1 MTQAG
6 FAFDDQTHVLTQ
18 LELFNWGGFQG
29 RHQAIIDGAGTAVI
43 GPTGSGKTT
52 LVDALMTLLC
62 ANPRYNLASTG
73 GHESDRDLVSY
84 VRGISGPGDG
94 GAAQSHIAR
103 QGKTITAISATL
115 ASQEHTV
122 RLGALFWFDDSSSAA
137 TDMKRLWL
145 FAVSPE
151 QTIEHWLMLH
161 HEGGMRALRQQEKQS
176 TGIWVYPSKK
186 AFLARL
192 RDYFDVG
199 ENAFT
204 LLNRA
209 AGLKQLNSI
218 DDIFRELVLDDHSA
232 FDRAAEVANSFDDLT
247 EIHQELETARRQ
259 QRSLQPIATAWQ
271 RYQTLQQELSEKQ
284 EISRL
289 MPVWF
294 AEQAYR
300 LWRAEADRLSDA
312 HGHAEQTQQQLQIEL
327 TQHRKRVDD
336 LRQAYLQIGGASID
350 DLNDRIGD
358 WQKNCGSRQLAADQY
373 QRLVRNLG
381 LSEDLRAEVLDANKR
396 EARTRLDILEQEIKA
411 AENNAYRQG
420 ADEQAIKTELEQ
432 LKTEE
437 AEVIKRP
444 GSNLPAQF
452 QTFRTALAEQLNLP
466 EADLPF
472 VAELVQIKAD
482 QQSWRGAI
490 ERALGSHRLRVLVP
504 PASAK
509 EALRWVNA
517 RDNRLHVRLLEVK
530 EPEKTPRFFDD
541 GYTRKLDFKQHPYRE
556 AVKALL
562 ADNDRHCVSSP
573 DQLRETPHAMT
584 AQGLMSGKARF
595 FDKQDQK
602 RLHED
607 WMTGF
612 DNKDRLAFLRTE
624 ISRVTEELNQATQA
638 FEQAKGVVTTLQ
650 GQAKALEQLL
660 SIVFDT
666 IDLPGAERELKQ
678 LQRKLAA
685 LSQPDSDLAAAKN
698 ALQQAQNEQ
707 TQLEEQHKAAIG
719 DAARVKK
726 DLEWAET
733 SKLRAFKV
741 CESGMTNAERELA
754 GSHLPTI
761 AVRQL
766 VDIHDIERDYRD
778 RVQEAVKSLSTAVA
792 DTVQNLTKLMS
803 DAKKEDTGALAEVGR
818 DLEDIPQYLERLNV
832 LTEEALPEKLKRF
845 LDYLNRSSDEGVT
858 QLLSH
863 VENEVSI
870 IEERLEDLNSTMRRV
885 DFQPGQYLRLVAK
898 KVVHESLRSLQRAQR
913 ALNSARLT
921 DDAGESHYK
930 ALKELV
936 LLLKDACE
944 RSRTQGAQ
952 ALLDPRYRLEF
963 AVSVIDRVSGQ
974 VVETRTGSQGGSG
987 GEKEIIASYVL
998 TASLSY
1004 ALCPDGSSRPL
1015 FGTIVL
1021 DEAFSRS
1028 SHAVAGRIIAALC
1041 EFGLHA
1047 VFITPNKEMRLLRHH
1062 TRSAI
1067 VVHRRGVS
1075 SSLTSLSWEELEAH
1089 KQSRAAN
1096 RHEIAD

>member
-373 QRLVRNLG
+373 QRLVRNLD

-466 EADLPF
+466 EAAIPF

-509 EALRWVNA
+509 E
-517 RDNRLHVRLLEVK
+517 
-530 EPEKTPRFFDD
+530 
-541 GYTRKLDFKQHPYRE
+541 
-556 AVKALL
+556 
-562 ADNDRHCVSSP
+562 
-573 DQLRETPHAMT
+573 
-584 AQGLMSGKARF
+584 
-595 FDKQDQK
+595 
-602 RLHED
+602 
-607 WMTGF
+607 
-612 DNKDRLAFLRTE
+612 
-624 ISRVTEELNQATQA
+624 
-638 FEQAKGVVTTLQ
+638 
-650 GQAKALEQLL
+650 
-660 SIVFDT
+660 
-666 IDLPGAERELKQ
+666 
-678 LQRKLAA
+678 
-685 LSQPDSDLAAAKN
+685 
-698 ALQQAQNEQ
+698 
-707 TQLEEQHKAAIG
+707 
-719 DAARVKK
+719 
-726 DLEWAET
+726 
-733 SKLRAFKV
+733 
-741 CESGMTNAERELA
+741 
-754 GSHLPTI
+754 
-761 AVRQL
+761 
-766 VDIHDIERDYRD
+766 
-778 RVQEAVKSLSTAVA
+778 
-792 DTVQNLTKLMS
+792 
-803 DAKKEDTGALAEVGR
+803 
-818 DLEDIPQYLERLNV
+818 
-832 LTEEALPEKLKRF
+832 
-845 LDYLNRSSDEGVT
+845 
-858 QLLSH
+858 
-863 VENEVSI
+863 
-870 IEERLEDLNSTMRRV
+870 
-885 DFQPGQYLRLVAK
+885 
-898 KVVHESLRSLQRAQR
+898 
-913 ALNSARLT
+913 
-921 DDAGESHYK
+921 
-930 ALKELV
+930 
-936 LLLKDACE
+936 
-944 RSRTQGAQ
+944 
-952 ALLDPRYRLEF
+952 
-963 AVSVIDRVSGQ
+963 
-974 VVETRTGSQGGSG
+974 
-987 GEKEIIASYVL
+987 
-998 TASLSY
+998 
-1004 ALCPDGSSRPL
+1004 
-1015 FGTIVL
+1015 
-1021 DEAFSRS
+1021 
-1028 SHAVAGRIIAALC
+1028 
-1041 EFGLHA
+1041 
-1047 VFITPNKEMRLLRHH
+1047 
-1062 TRSAI
+1062 
-1067 VVHRRGVS
+1067 
-1075 SSLTSLSWEELEAH
+1075 
-1089 KQSRAAN
+1089 
-1096 RHEIAD
+1096 